1 MVTAPERVHRARTA
15 RNGRYHTPRMPAVGS
30 VVPGRPAA
38 EPGCIMPP
46 HDIDCLVLGTSGV
59 DVVVRPVD
67 LARPIGGGRLVHVEP
82 LDLTTGGIVCNSGI
96 ALRTLGLEVAA
107 AGLVGDDLWGRIVR
121 ERLADAGIDVVGI
134 EPHPTE
140 ATRSS
145 AVLVDPGGERS
156 FAHHVGA
163 PRATDMA
170 FVRRQLPLFA
180 RARMALIGYVGL
192 MPRLGGDLAAAVAAI
207 RGTGCGVALET
218 SDDGGPLAE
227 LAAALPLVD
236 CFVPS
241 LAEAAQQT
249 GMSDPRAIIDCYRGH
264 GAKGIVGV
272 KLGTLGVLLSHGEGF
287 EHIPCL
293 PAPGPI
299 VDTTGAGDAFLAGLL
314 AGRHR
319 GMSLRAAGLLG
330 AATAACCVT
339 GLGGTAGLRSF
350 AETWRL
356 ATAEA

>member
-1 MVTAPERVHRARTA
+1 MA
-15 RNGRYHTPRMPAVGS
+15 
-30 VVPGRPAA
+30 
-38 EPGCIMPP
+38 P

-140 ATRSS
+140 ATSSS

-170 FVRRQLPLFA
+170 
-180 RARMALIGYVGL
+180 
-192 MPRLGGDLAAAVAAI
+192 
-207 RGTGCGVALET
+207 
-218 SDDGGPLAE
+218 
-227 LAAALPLVD
+227 
-236 CFVPS
+236 
-241 LAEAAQQT
+241 
-249 GMSDPRAIIDCYRGH
+249 
-264 GAKGIVGV
+264 
-272 KLGTLGVLLSHGEGF
+272 
-287 EHIPCL
+287 
-293 PAPGPI
+293 
-299 VDTTGAGDAFLAGLL
+299 
-314 AGRHR
+314 
-319 GMSLRAAGLLG
+319 
-330 AATAACCVT
+330 
-339 GLGGTAGLRSF
+339 
-350 AETWRL
+350 
-356 ATAEA
+356 

>member
-1 MVTAPERVHRARTA
+1 M
-15 RNGRYHTPRMPAVGS
+15 
-30 VVPGRPAA
+30 VPGRPAA

-140 ATRSS
+140 ATSSS

-356 ATAEA
+356 ATAEARWQPPPEGRSTTCS